1 MERNYNNNLEIK
13 ESEVVEM
20 EKIFDMGKIVDYVL
34 NVIENCKPKD
44 KIALEHALTGGTK
57 EIMTEP
63 EREYCRNILTL
74 IEISNSSK
82 YVKKLFTAEGIDM
95 FKLKPEIKTNDYV
108 ALTNKN
114 VMGLRFEQFDIEC
127 KLKRDYAL
135 YKYPIIKEIMDSFF
149 EWYKTEIDYKSVL
162 DDLMSELDY
171 KGKVDIDS
179 FILEYVGMAIA
190 SSKISDFTDYG
201 IGSTEGTVWNY
212 YKNIVNCSYIEEHY
226 SDLLDSFKEE
236 FLDTY
241 M

>member
-1 MERNYNNNLEIK
+1 MERNYNNNLEIR
-13 ESEVVEM
+13 EREVVEV
-20 EKIFDMGKIVDYVL
+20 EKSFDMCKIVDYVL
-34 NVIENCKPKD
+34 NAIEDSKSKD
-44 KIALEHALTGGTK
+44 MIRLEKALTCNTQ
-57 EIMTEP
+57 EIMTGP
-63 EREYCRNILTL
+63 EREYCRDILTL

-82 YVKKLFTAEGIDM
+82 YVKKLFTAEGFDM
-95 FKLKPEIKTNDYV
+95 FKLKPEIKYDDYV
-108 ALTNKN
+108 SLTNKN
-114 VMGLRFEQFDIEC
+114 VIGLRLEQFNIEY

-201 IGSTEGTVWNY
+201 VGSTEGTVWNY
-212 YKNIVNCSYIEEHY
+212 FKQIVNYGYIEEHY
-226 SDLLDSFKEE
+226 ADLLDTFREE
-236 FLDTY
+236 FFDTY